1 MERINALEPAVSV
14 LSDIELRTRI
24 GALRERV
31 GPRRGAGIGAP
42 ETFAIV
48 REAGRRTLEMRHFDV
63 QLIGGI
69 ALHEGQIAEMRTGEG
84 KTLAATL
91 PACLNALTGRGVHI
105 VTVNDYLAKRDA
117 RWMGRSTSFSA

>member
-1 MERINALEPAVSV
+1 MIKSLLRKVTGTRNDRQLRRMRKTVERINALEPEIVA
-14 LSDIELRTRI
+14 LCDAELRTRT

-31 GPRRGAGIGAP
+31 GRGEALESVLP

-84 KTLAATL
+84 KTLAANPPP
-91 PACLNALTGRGVHI
+91 PA
-105 VTVNDYLAKRDA
+105 
-117 RWMGRSTSFSA
+117 